1 MFWFGLGWVLF
12 VHLGFF
18 WAGMLLLIYKRSFV
32 TQVLRL
38 EKLRHPKKCPMSH
51 SVLERQAVVKCTCG
65 SPGSSGHGTIQ
76 PSRDVSLSHS
86 AWLWHVFTNAISHVS
101 APEKMFIIL

>member
-1 MFWFGLGWVLF
+1 
-12 VHLGFF
+12 
-18 WAGMLLLIYKRSFV
+18 MLLLLYKRSFV

-51 SVLERQAVVKCTCG
+51 SALEKQAVVKCTCG
-65 SPGSSGHGTIQ
+65 SPGSSGHGIIQ
-76 PSRDVSLSHS
+76 LSRDVSLSHS
-86 AWLWHVFTNAISHVS
+86 AWLWHVFITTISLVS